1 MRDYGFLVRIMEGSS
16 PMTISR
22 LQTLY
27 AIAEQAE
34 VDAISLIPGANLQ
47 YITGMDFHLMERALV
62 TFFMPGRDPVAVVP
76 VLEQDRLE
84 ESGIP
89 FEIFAWSD
97 TEGPH
102 KAFAAA
108 AESLALN
115 GKRIGVEE
123 LRMRV
128 MEAQLLERYIPSVRI
143 EAIGAQLAQL
153 RLRKDA
159 DAINATRDAIRISEE
174 ALQATIEQIKPG
186 MTEREITGLLVIE
199 QLKRGGG
206 KHPFE
211 PIVLTGPRS
220 ALPHGEPGDRTPAPG
235 EPVLIDFG
243 TTSQGYA
250 SDITRTFSFGKPSQK
265 LAEIHAIV
273 KAANEAGRLAA
284 KPGATGQDVDR
295 AARKVIEDAGYG
307 PFFTHRTGHGLGLE
321 THEEPNMVEGSTLPL
336 EPGMVFTVEPG
347 IYLPDDVGVR
357 IEDNVVITEDGA
369 ESLTTFSRELI
380 VIG

>member
-1 MRDYGFLVRIMEGSS
+1 
-16 PMTISR
+16 MTNSR

-27 AIAEQAE
+27 AIAEQAR
-34 VDAISLIPGANLQ
+34 VDAITLIPGANLQ
-47 YITGMDFHLMERALV
+47 YITGMDFHLMERPLV
-62 TFFMPGRDPVAVVP
+62 TFFVPGRDPVAVVP
-76 VLEQDRLE
+76 VLEQDRLA

-89 FEIFAWSD
+89 FEIFGWDD

-108 AESLALN
+108 AESLKLN
-115 GKRIGVEE
+115 GKLVGVEE

-128 MEAQLLERYIPSVRI
+128 MEAQLLEKFIPDVRI
-143 EAIGAQLAQL
+143 AAIGAQLAQL

-159 DAINATRDAIRISEE
+159 NAIQAMRDAIRISQD
-174 ALQATIEQIKPG
+174 ALQATIEQIRPG
-186 MTEREITGLLVIE
+186 ITEREITGLLVIE

-211 PIVLTGPRS
+211 PIVLTGPRA
-220 ALPHGEPGDRTPAPG
+220 ALPHGEPGSRTPAAG

-250 SDITRTFSFGKPSQK
+250 SDITRTFSFGAPSSQ
-265 LAEIHAIV
+265 LAEIYEIV

-284 KPGATGQDVDR
+284 KPGTTGQDIDR
-295 AARKVIEDAGYG
+295 ATRKVIVEAGYG
-307 PFFTHRTGHGLGLE
+307 QYFTHRTGHGLGLE

-347 IYLPDDVGVR
+347 IYLPDHVGVR
-357 IEDNVVITEDGA
+357 IEDNVVITSDGA
-369 ESLTTFSRELI
+369 ESLTTFSRDLI
-380 VIG
+380 VVGG